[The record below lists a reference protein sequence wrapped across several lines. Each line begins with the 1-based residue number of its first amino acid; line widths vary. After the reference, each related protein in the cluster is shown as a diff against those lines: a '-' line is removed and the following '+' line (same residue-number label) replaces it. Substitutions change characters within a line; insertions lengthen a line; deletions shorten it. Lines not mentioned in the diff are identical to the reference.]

1 MKLFECCQCSW
12 QSMSPEAPNDGFSLE
27 CSQLKQG
34 LMLSGVR
41 GCGLRYKICICCSVT
56 LGNFYRP
63 ADNHNWAFLVPK
75 ARFLPIRKQQT
86 LNFSYHESSRWQFT
100 WENRRRLKAFLIE
113 KYYLPKRFVGC
124 PWFSEWNGSAKNWNE
139 TGHISATRLLSVKK
153 NKFHL
158 VVDTDIPWALWFWF
172 PFVNVS
178 LLWTIKILLGKSE
191 GKFLPDK
198 PI

>member
-1 MKLFECCQCSW
+1 
-12 QSMSPEAPNDGFSLE
+12 MSDYFQPNLWS
-27 CSQLKQG
+27 CWG

-75 ARFLPIRKQQT
+75 ARFLPIRKQQE
-86 LNFSYHESSRWQFT
+86 LNFSWEFEVTIHLGESGAIKGLS
-100 WENRRRLKAFLIE
+100 E

-124 PWFSEWNGSAKNWNE
+124 PWFSEWNSSAKNWNE
-139 TGHISATRLLSVKK
+139 TRHISATRLLSVKK

-198 PI
+198 PILNMNIALSSAFE